1 MTTNNQATFG
11 NVITKVLSI
20 AVNNL
25 DTIDKA
31 SIALN
36 NVSTTAVTMSE
47 TFMKLSQIEQDLKL
61 REATHALAAK
71 TAAMSALL
79 GVEIAAPL
87 QPPVKPALQM

>member
-25 DTIDKA
+25 DTVDKA

-87 QPPVKPALQM
+87 QPPVRPALQM

>member
-25 DTIDKA
+25 DTVDKA

-79 GVEIAAPL
+79 GVQIAAPL

>member
-25 DTIDKA
+25 DTVDKV

-87 QPPVKPALQM
+87 QPAPKPALQM

>member
-1 MTTNNQATFG
+1 MATNNQATFG

-25 DTIDKA
+25 DTVDKA

-87 QPPVKPALQM
+87 QPAIKPALQM

>member
-25 DTIDKA
+25 DTVDKA

>member
-25 DTIDKA
+25 DTVDKV

-87 QPPVKPALQM
+87 QPAIKPALQM

>member
-1 MTTNNQATFG
+1 MATNNQATFG

-25 DTIDKA
+25 DTVDKA